1 MGDTSIISRRLQ
13 DGHVQYGF
21 SGNGGYFKN
30 VGFRLAL
37 WYQEPDDVEYLF
49 GLGQTKLI
57 GQEAAKKAVKNGS
70 HLHSKHF
77 ISNRYVL
84 YFFLYSR

>member
-1 MGDTSIISRRLQ
+1 MGDTSIIARRLR

-30 VGFRLAL
+30 VGFRLSL
-37 WYQEPDDVEYLF
+37 WYQEPHDVEYLF

-57 GQEAAKKAVKNGS
+57 GQRGS
-70 HLHSKHF
+70 EKGGEEWSPSAFKTF
-77 ISNRYVL
+77 
-84 YFFLYSR
+84 YFEQVCSLFFPV

>member
-57 GQEAAKKAVKNGS
+57 GQRGS
-70 HLHSKHF
+70 EKGGEEWFPSAETV
-77 ISNRYVL
+77 INSV
-84 YFFLYSR
+84 

>member
-1 MGDTSIISRRLQ
+1 MGDTSIIARRLR

-30 VGFRLAL
+30 VGFRLSL

-57 GQEAAKKAVKNGS
+57 GQRGS
-70 HLHSKHF
+70 EKGGEEWSPYAFKTF
-77 ISNRYVL
+77 
-84 YFFLYSR
+84 YFEQVRSLFFPV